1 MTQFDNI
8 GAMEL
13 EDQQRRDMRER
24 MKEGMIKRIAA
35 SSEYT
40 VQELRAMT
48 MQSFSQIFNIDVHT
62 DTRSHFEDAEL

>member
-48 MQSFSQIFNIDVHT
+48 MQKFLSNI
-62 DTRSHFEDAEL
+62 